1 MTREQEEGVS
11 MGHGP
16 HGPLRAG
23 PSVSELFTK
32 GRAEP
37 LPLSD
42 ASSGLGSLAA
52 RVATALT
59 GESTATPEG
68 CLLCSVDFV
77 LPPFP
82 LGRRYTSWKL

>member
-1 MTREQEEGVS
+1 MTGEQEEGVS
-11 MGHGP
+11 HGYT
-16 HGPLRAG
+16 LRAG

-37 LPLSD
+37 LSLSD
-42 ASSGLGSLAA
+42 VSPGLISLVA
-52 RVATALT
+52 RVATALR

-68 CLLCSVDFV
+68 YLLCKVDFI

-82 LGRRYTSWKL
+82 LAHRYT